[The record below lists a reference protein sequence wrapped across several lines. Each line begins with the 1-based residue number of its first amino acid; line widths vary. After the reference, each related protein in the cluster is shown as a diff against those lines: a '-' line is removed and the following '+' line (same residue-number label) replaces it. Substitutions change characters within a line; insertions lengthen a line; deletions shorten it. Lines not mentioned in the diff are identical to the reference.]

1 MKKQSG
7 KMGNQNAAKAD
18 GHKPVVVQI
27 PATPW
32 QSAGY
37 TKAAQLAGKKR
48 PEWARLVLDA
58 AARKA
63 GVEI

>member
-7 KMGNQNAAKAD
+7 KIGNQNAAKPD

-37 TKAAQLAGKKR
+37 TKAAQLAGQKR
-48 PEWARLVLDA
+48 PEWARGVLDA